1 MPAAPEL
8 LIITTSEL
16 QLQKNNALV
25 ETVEQKERLKIMSKL
40 SISFICLSEI

>member
-25 ETVEQKERLKIMSKL
+25 ETVEQKELKENVKIVN
-40 SISFICLSEI
+40 FIHLFK

>member
-8 LIITTSEL
+8 LLITTSEL

-25 ETVEQKERLKIMSKL
+25 EKRQGSKK
-40 SISFICLSEI
+40 STES